1 MLNRAH
7 LRAQSSAHLREHVYQ
22 PTSSRSCL
30 ILRLIISFDIW
41 HRFLDILLRW
51 EYMAVVADM
60 KTNSSFIILST
71 ALENVGSQTQRGPV
85 ARFSLLG
92 RLMGWHT
99 EGQLLGKF
107 SGMWRIIVTHGD
119 THREHGLECC
129 TGLGPHLEACLL
141 QLWNRL
147 KRLSL
152 GHNRKERGVGG
163 T

>member
-99 EGQLLGKF
+99 EGQLLAKF
-107 SGMWRIIVTHGD
+107 SGMRRIIETHCNALWHPPWTWPGMLYR
-119 THREHGLECC
+119 TGPPPWSLSAPALE
-129 TGLGPHLEACLL
+129 
-141 QLWNRL
+141 
-147 KRLSL
+147 SS
-152 GHNRKERGVGG
+152 
-163 T
+163 